1 LGLTKTAITRPVF
14 ILMLMVAA
22 LLIGTISYR
31 GMRVEQN
38 PDVSFGVVNVSVAY
52 PGADADTISNLVA
65 RPIEESISGVN
76 NLREVT
82 STSREGFCSVT
93 ATFEIG
99 SDINVAVDDVR
110 SRVDS
115 TVGNLPKD
123 ALKPEISKFDSSSS
137 PVMNLAFNSTTLSP
151 RDLRDLMDNKIKNRF
166 SQIPGV
172 ASASVSG
179 GDQREVQI
187 QVNKD
192 KLLSYGIGINDV
204 QQALSSA
211 SLDIPGGH
219 MVNNESDITVR
230 LKGEFENVED
240 IKHLVFSVKSNT
252 GGRPQIVRLSDVA
265 TILDTAAEKTG
276 DSRLNGSSTV
286 VLNIQKIKEGNSVEI
301 GDAAKALIPQIQKDY
316 SEYGLGVQVVY
327 EEGKGISE
335 SLADLR
341 FSLIFGVFL
350 VALTVYVFL
359 HNFRG
364 MMIVA
369 IAIPLCIFTTFIG
382 LRAAGFTINAMSM
395 MALSLAIGVL
405 VDDAI
410 VVLENIYRHL
420 RMGESPRDAA
430 INGRS
435 EIGMAAIAITF
446 VDVVVFTPIGFM
458 GGIVGQFFK
467 PLALSFVFAVLSSL
481 FVSFT
486 VTPMLAARWY
496 RKGEDVEH
504 VTGGFAVWF
513 EHRFSALQRFYG
525 RVLEWALTHRW
536 FVFILGN
543 IALVAV
549 IVFMIGSSQPVLFGK
564 DPKTGQPIGA
574 IPLGITLTEMAFVV
588 GLVVF
593 GAQYWSRAWQSWM
606 KPAIAWPLT
615 VISIPVMGKVL
626 SGVMGPMGGMMAVF
640 VGPLATWAIFGI
652 VAWIAN
658 IFRTHAKGRIPLNAL
673 GFGLIFP
680 VAAVVGFGYGMYK
693 APIGSKTPEGVFK
706 FQFMPD
712 QDPGQVSVNVEMP
725 PGSSLQKTS
734 GVLAGLEKVVMQ
746 NPNVEYVLTN
756 VGSQSGG
763 FSGGGN
769 SGSNYGQLSITLW
782 DKPAF
787 TDKLHLTHTPDAK
800 RDRSSDSVA
809 ADLANAIGRVP
820 GAQVTVS
827 ASSTGFGSPIQMTF
841 ISDNRQELVD
851 TANKIKLALQQ
862 GVVPGVI
869 NPDISSKPGKPEV
882 RAIPDRARLAD
893 TGLTPA
899 EVGASLR
906 TLYQG
911 NNDAKLRQK
920 GLEYP
925 IRVMLSLKDRNNPN
939 ILAQLPVK
947 FDNGTPVMLGDVTT
961 LQNAS
966 GIDKIDRRD
975 RQEEV
980 RLSADLLPGYAAGNA
995 QGAINKYIADNKL
1008 VPADVRQK
1016 ALGQADAQA
1025 REGAYLFGALF
1036 LGFFLVYMLLASLY
1050 DNLLYPAIIQLA
1062 QPQAMVGALLA
1073 LVICNMSL
1081 NIVGMIGIICLVGL
1095 VGKNAILLVDYTNT
1109 LRSRGRNRH
1118 DALVESGPTR
1128 LRPIMMTTIALV
1140 MGTLPVALALGR
1152 GSEFRQTIGV
1162 AIIGGISL
1170 STVLTLVVIPC
1181 SYTIFDDL
1189 SRYIA
1194 RLLHRGG
1201 PEEWASPELPDE
1213 DISSESDR
1221 REPVAV

>member
-1 LGLTKTAITRPVF
+1 MGLTKTAISRPVF

-31 GMRVEQN
+31 SNRVENN
-38 PDVSFGVVNVSVAY
+38 PDVNFGVINVSVVY

-65 RPIEESISGVN
+65 RPVEESISGVN

-82 STSREGFCSVT
+82 STSREGFCSIT

-99 SDINVAVDDVR
+99 SDINVAMDDVR
-110 SRVDS
+110 SRVDGV
-115 TVGNLPKD
+115 VGELPKD
-123 ALKPEISKFDSSSS
+123 ALKPQITKFDNSAQ
-137 PVMNLAFNSTTLSP
+137 PVMYMAFNSSRLNA
-151 RDLRDLMDNKIKNRF
+151 RDLRDLMDNKIRDRF
-166 SQIPGV
+166 AQIPGV
-172 ASASVSG
+172 ASATVSG
-179 GDQREVQI
+179 GDQREI
-187 QVNKD
+187 QVEVSKD
-192 KLLSYGIGINDV
+192 KLMSYGIGINDV

-219 MVNNESDITVR
+219 MVNNESDLTVR
-230 LKGEFENVED
+230 LKGQFETVDD
-240 IKHLVFSVKSNT
+240 IKSLVFSVRGNT
-252 GGRPQIVRLSDVA
+252 GARPKIVRLSDVA
-265 TILDTAAEKTG
+265 TITDTASEKTS
-276 DSRLNGSSTV
+276 DSRLNGSPTV
-286 VLNIQKIKEGNSVEI
+286 VLAIQKIKEGNSVEI
-301 GDAAKALIPQIQKDY
+301 ATASRALIPLIEKEYKDQGIGIQIIF
-316 SEYGLGVQVVY
+316 
-327 EEGKGISE
+327 EEAKQITE
-335 SLADLR
+335 SLNDLM
-341 FSLIFGVFL
+341 FSLALGIVL

-369 IAIPLCIFTTFIG
+369 IAIPLCLFTTFIA
-382 LRAAGFTINAMSM
+382 LKAAGFTINALSM

-420 RMGESPRDAA
+420 RMGENPRDAA
-430 INGRS
+430 INGRA
-435 EIGMAAIAITF
+435 EIGLAAIAITF

-504 VTGGFAVWF
+504 VTGRFSMWF
-513 EHRFSALQRFYG
+513 EKGFGKLQRAYG
-525 RVLEWALTHRW
+525 RTLEWALNHRW
-536 FVFILGN
+536 FVFIMGN
-543 IALVAV
+543 TALVAV
-549 IVFMIGSSQPVLFGK
+549 IMFIAGSFGSGAKVGMMPLYMAIAVGVIVFVANWIRGHLKPKFLLYGLLFG
-564 DPKTGQPIGA
+564 
-574 IPLGITLTEMAFVV
+574 LM
-588 GLVVF
+588 
-593 GAQYWSRAWQSWM
+593 
-606 KPAIAWPLT
+606 
-615 VISIPVMGKVL
+615 
-626 SGVMGPMGGMMAVF
+626 
-640 VGPLATWAIFGI
+640 
-652 VAWIAN
+652 
-658 IFRTHAKGRIPLNAL
+658 
-673 GFGLIFP
+673 FP
-680 VAAVVGFGYGMYK
+680 VAGAIGYGYGMYK
-693 APIGSKTPEGVFK
+693 APPGSKAPEGVFK

-712 QDPGQVSVNVEMP
+712 QDPGQVSINVQLP

-734 GVLAGLEKVVMQ
+734 NVLAGLEQTVLKH
-746 NPNVEYVLTN
+746 PDVEYVLTN
-756 VGSQSGG
+756 VGTQSGG

-769 SGSNYGQLSITLW
+769 SGANYGQLSVTLF
-782 DKPAF
+782 DKQSVIDQVLGHKKSKDGTQLRA
-787 TDKLHLTHTPDAK
+787 HN
-800 RDRSSDSVA
+800 RDSDTVGSEIS
-809 ADLANAIGRVP
+809 NMIGRVP

-827 ASSTGFGSPIQMTF
+827 ASSTGFGAPIQMTF
-841 ISDNRQELVD
+841 ISDNRDKLVE
-851 TANKIKLALQQ
+851 TANKIKLALQS
-862 GVVPGVI
+862 GAVPGVI

-899 EVGASLR
+899 EVGSSLR

-911 NNDAKLRQK
+911 NDDAKLRQK

-925 IRVMLSLKDRNNPN
+925 IRVMLNLKDRNDPN

-947 FDNGTPVMLGDVTT
+947 FDNGTPVMLGDVTR
-961 LQNAS
+961 LDKGS

-980 RLSADLLPGYAAGNA
+980 RLTADLLPGYAAGNA
-995 QGAINKYIADNKL
+995 QGQITKYIADHKL
-1008 VPADVRQK
+1008 VPEDVRQK
-1016 ALGQADAQA
+1016 ELGQADAQA
-1025 REGAYLFGALF
+1025 REGVFLFGALF

-1073 LVICNMSL
+1073 LILTDKAL
-1081 NIVGMIGIICLVGL
+1081 NIVGMIGIIVLVGL

-1109 LRSRGRNRH
+1109 LRSRGRSRH
-1118 DALVESGPTR
+1118 DALVEAGPTR

-1140 MGTLPVALALGR
+1140 LGTLPVAMALGR
-1152 GSEFRQTIGV
+1152 GSEFRQTIGI

-1181 SYTIFDDL
+1181 SYTIFDDI
-1189 SRYIA
+1189 SRFFGRKRIA
-1194 RLLHRGG
+1194 QS
-1201 PEEWASPELPDE
+1201 APDE
-1213 DISSESDR
+1213 REMTGDGPPEPEAGR

>member
-1 LGLTKTAITRPVF
+1 VGLTKTAITRPVF

-22 LLIGTISYR
+22 VLIGFISYR
-31 GMRVEQN
+31 TNRVENN
-38 PDVSFGVVNVSVAY
+38 PDVSFGVINVSVAY

-82 STSREGFCSVT
+82 STSREGFANIT

-99 SDINVAVDDVR
+99 TDINVEMDDVR
-110 SRVDS
+110 SRVDGV
-115 TVGNLPKD
+115 VGDLPKD
-123 ALKPEISKFDSSSS
+123 ALKPQITKFDNSAS
-137 PVMNLAFNSTTLSP
+137 PVMYLAFNSTKMNA
-151 RDLRDLMDNKIKNRF
+151 RDLRDLLDNKIRDRF
-166 SQIPGV
+166 AQIPGV
-172 ASASVSG
+172 AAATVTG
-179 GDQREVQI
+179 GDEREI
-187 QVNKD
+187 QVQVSKE
-192 KLLSYGIGINDV
+192 KLMAYGIGINDV
-204 QQALSSA
+204 QQALAGA

-219 MVNNESDITVR
+219 MVTNDSDLTVR
-230 LKGEFENVED
+230 LKGEFETVDEIRN
-240 IKHLVFSVKSNT
+240 LVFSVHGNN
-252 GGRPQIVRLSDVA
+252 GGRPQIVRLSDIA
-265 TILDTAAEKTG
+265 TILDTSAEKTS
-276 DSRLNGSSTV
+276 DSRLNGSPTV
-286 VLNIQKIKEGNSVEI
+286 VMAIQKIKEGNSVEI
-301 GDAAKALIPQIQKDY
+301 AAAAKDLIKQLVEKDY
-316 SEYGLGVQVVY
+316 KDQGLGVQIVF
-327 EEGKGISE
+327 EEAKQISE
-335 SLADLR
+335 SLSDLMV
-341 FSLIFGVFL
+341 SLILGIIL

-369 IAIPLCIFTTFIG
+369 IAIPLCLFVTFIA
-382 LRAAGFTINAMSM
+382 LKAAGFTINALSM

-435 EIGMAAIAITF
+435 EIGLAAIAITF

-504 VTGGFAVWF
+504 VTGSFSMWF
-513 EHRFSALQRFYG
+513 ERGFGRLQRFYG
-525 RVLEWALTHRW
+525 RVLEWALNHRW
-536 FVFILGN
+536 FVFIMGN
-543 IALVAV
+543 SALIAVMMFIAGSFGAGAKVGMGPMMMAAVIGV
-549 IVFMIGSSQPVLFGK
+549 IVFVVNLFRGYMKPKFLLYGVLFGLMF
-564 DPKTGQPIGA
+564 PVSGA
-574 IPLGITLTEMAFVV
+574 IGYMY
-588 GLVVF
+588 GL
-593 GAQYWSRAWQSWM
+593 
-606 KPAIAWPLT
+606 
-615 VISIPVMGKVL
+615 
-626 SGVMGPMGGMMAVF
+626 
-640 VGPLATWAIFGI
+640 
-652 VAWIAN
+652 
-658 IFRTHAKGRIPLNAL
+658 
-673 GFGLIFP
+673 
-680 VAAVVGFGYGMYK
+680 YK
-693 APIGSKTPEGVFK
+693 APRQTPEEIARHVPKKPEGIFK

-712 QDPGQVSVNVEMP
+712 QDPGQVSVNVELP

-734 GVLAGLEKVVMQ
+734 DVMTGLEKIVMKH
-746 NPNVEYVLTN
+746 PDVEYVLAN

-769 SGSNYGQLSITLW
+769 NGSNYGQLSVTLY
-782 DKPAF
+782 DKQSVIDQILGKTKAPDG
-787 TDKLHLTHTPDAK
+787 TKLRAHN
-800 RDRSSDSVA
+800 RDSDTVA
-809 ADLANAIGRVP
+809 SELQTAIARVP
-820 GAQVTVS
+820 GANVTVS
-827 ASSTGFGSPIQMTF
+827 ASSTGFGAPIQMTF
-841 ISDNRQELVD
+841 ISDNRQQLVD
-851 TANKIKLALQQ
+851 TANKIKLALAS

-893 TGLTPA
+893 AGLTPA

-911 NNDAKLRQK
+911 NDDAKLRQH

-925 IRVMLSLKDRNNPN
+925 IRVMLNLQDRNNPD
-939 ILAQLPVK
+939 ILSQLPVK
-947 FDNGTPVMLGDVTT
+947 FDNGTPVMLGNVTK
-961 LQNAS
+961 LENGS

-980 RLSADLLPGYAAGNA
+980 RLSADLLPGYAAGNI
-995 QGAINKYIADNKL
+995 QSQINTYIADHHL
-1008 VPADVRQK
+1008 VPDTVRIK
-1016 ALGQADAQA
+1016 PLGQADAQA
-1025 REGAYLFGALF
+1025 REGQYLFGALF

-1073 LVICNMSL
+1073 LIFTDKSL

-1109 LRSRGRNRH
+1109 LRSRGRSRH
-1118 DALVESGPTR
+1118 DALVEAGPTR
-1128 LRPIMMTTIALV
+1128 LRPIMMTTIALIL
-1140 MGTLPVALALGR
+1140 GTLPVAMALGR
-1152 GSEFRQTIGV
+1152 GSEFRQTIGI

-1189 SRYIA
+1189 SRA
-1194 RLLHRGG
+1194 FGRMFHRGQ
-1201 PEEWASPELPDE
+1201 PEEPDVRE
-1213 DISSESDR
+1213 IGPSGTEPSEE

>member
-1 LGLTKTAITRPVF
+1 MGLTKTAITRPVF
-14 ILMLMVAA
+14 ILMLMVCA
-22 LLIGTISYR
+22 LLIGWISYN

-38 PDVSFGVVNVSVAY
+38 PDVNFGVVNVSVVY

-82 STSREGFCSVT
+82 STSREGFCSIT

-99 SDINVAVDDVR
+99 SDINVATDDVR
-110 SRVDS
+110 SRVDGA
-115 TVGNLPKD
+115 VGSLPKD
-123 ALKPEISKFDSSSS
+123 ALKPEITKFDNSAQ
-137 PVMNLAFNSTTLSP
+137 PVMNLAFNSTKLSP

-166 SQIPGV
+166 AQIPGV
-172 ASASVSG
+172 AAASVSG
-179 GDQREVQI
+179 GEQREI
-187 QVNKD
+187 QVQVSKD
-192 KLLSYGIGINDV
+192 KLMSYGIGINDV

-219 MVNNESDITVR
+219 MVTNDSDVTVR

-240 IKHLVFSVKSNT
+240 IKHLVFSVKGNT

-265 TILDTAAEKTG
+265 TILDTSAEKTG

-301 GDAAKALIPQIQKDY
+301 GKAAKALIPQIQK
-316 SEYGLGVQVVY
+316 EYAEQGLGIQVVF

-335 SLADLR
+335 SLGDLQ
-341 FSLIFGVFL
+341 FSLFFGVIL

-364 MMIVA
+364 MLIVA

-382 LRAAGFTINAMSM
+382 LKAAGFTINALSM

-420 RMGESPRDAA
+420 RMGENPRDAA

-435 EIGMAAIAITF
+435 EIGLAAIAITM

-513 EHRFSALQRFYG
+513 EHRFSALQNFYR
-525 RVLEWALTHRW
+525 RVLEWALNHRW
-536 FVFILGN
+536 FVFTLGN
-543 IALVAV
+543 SALAAIIVFIAGSFGAGAKAGIPLFGLSV
-549 IVFMIGSSQPVLFGK
+549 IVGFIVFAINAFRGYIKPRFLAYGAMFGLLFPLAGLFG
-564 DPKTGQPIGA
+564 
-574 IPLGITLTEMAFVV
+574 
-588 GLVVF
+588 
-593 GAQYWSRAWQSWM
+593 Y
-606 KPAIAWPLT
+606 
-615 VISIPVMGKVL
+615 
-626 SGVMGPMGGMMAVF
+626 
-640 VGPLATWAIFGI
+640 
-652 VAWIAN
+652 
-658 IFRTHAKGRIPLNAL
+658 
-673 GFGLIFP
+673 
-680 VAAVVGFGYGMYK
+680 GYGMYK
-693 APIGSKTPEGVFK
+693 APRGSKTPEGVFK

-712 QDPGQVSVNVEMP
+712 QDPGQVSVNVQMP
-725 PGSSLQKTS
+725 PGTSLAKTS
-734 GVLAGLEKVVMQ
+734 GVLADLEKTVMK

-763 FSGGGN
+763 FNGGGN

-787 TDKLHLTHTPDAK
+787 TDRLHLTHTPDAK
-800 RDRSSDSVA
+800 RNESSDAVA
-809 ADLANAIGRVP
+809 AELGTAIGRVP

-841 ISDNRQELVD
+841 ISDNRQKLVD

-882 RAIPDRARLAD
+882 RAIPDRTRLAD

-899 EVGASLR
+899 EVGLSLR

-911 NNDAKLRQK
+911 NDDAKLRQH

-925 IRVMLSLKDRNNPN
+925 IRVMLNLQDRNDPN
-939 ILAQLPVK
+939 ILSQLPVK
-947 FDNGTPVMLGDVTT
+947 FDNGTPIMLGSVTK
-961 LQNAS
+961 LEDGS

-995 QGAINKYIADNKL
+995 QGQINKYIADHKL
-1008 VPADVRQK
+1008 VPEDVRQK

-1025 REGAYLFGALF
+1025 REGVYLFSALF
-1036 LGFFLVYMLLASLY
+1036 LGFLLVYMLLASLY
-1050 DNLLYPAIIQLA
+1050 DNLLYPMIIQLA
-1062 QPQAMVGALLA
+1062 QPQAIVGALLA
-1073 LVICNMSL
+1073 LVLCDMSL
-1081 NIVGMIGIICLVGL
+1081 NIVGMIGLICLVGL

-1109 LRSRGRNRH
+1109 LRARGRTRH
-1118 DALVESGPTR
+1118 DALVEAGPAR

-1140 MGTLPVALALGR
+1140 LGTLPVALALGR

-1181 SYTIFDDL
+1181 SYTIFDDI
-1189 SRYIA
+1189 SRGIA
-1194 RLLHRGG
+1194 RVLRRNRQ
-1201 PEEWASPELPDE
+1201 EETSFDSLPDPDTRPE
-1213 DISSESDR
+1213 TDR

>member
-1 LGLTKTAITRPVF
+1 MGLTKTAISRPVF

-22 LLIGTISYR
+22 LLIGTISFR
-31 GMRVEQN
+31 SNRVENN
-38 PDVSFGVVNVSVAY
+38 PDVSFGVINVSVAY

-82 STSREGFCSVT
+82 STSREGFASIT

-99 SDINVAVDDVR
+99 TDINVEMDDVR

-115 TVGNLPKD
+115 VVGQLPKD
-123 ALKPEISKFDSSSS
+123 ALKPEITKFDSTSS
-137 PVMNLAFNSTTLSP
+137 PVMYLAVSSSKLNA
-151 RDLRDLMDNKIKNRF
+151 RDLRDLMDNKIRDRF
-166 SQIPGV
+166 AQIPGV
-172 ASASVSG
+172 AAATVSG

-187 QVNKD
+187 QVSKD
-192 KLLSYGIGINDV
+192 KLMAYGIGINDV
-204 QQALSSA
+204 QQALANA

-219 MVNNESDITVR
+219 FISNQSDLSVR
-230 LKGEFENVED
+230 LKAEFENVED
-240 IKHLVFSVKSNT
+240 IRHLVFSVKGNN

-265 TILDTAAEKTG
+265 TILDTSSEKTD
-276 DSRLNGSSTV
+276 DSRLNGHPTV
-286 VLNIQKIKEGNSVEI
+286 VLAIQKIKEGNSVEI
-301 GDAAKALIPQIQKDY
+301 ATAAHALIDQLVNKDY
-316 SEYGLGVQVVY
+316 KDQGLGVQVVY
-327 EEGKGISE
+327 EEAKQITE
-335 SLADLR
+335 SLNDLM
-341 FSLIFGVFL
+341 FSLALGIIL

-369 IAIPLCIFTTFIG
+369 IAIPLCLFVTFIA
-382 LRAAGFTINAMSM
+382 LKAAGFTINALSM

-435 EIGMAAIAITF
+435 EIGLAAIAITF

-504 VTGGFAVWF
+504 VTGTFSMWF
-513 EHRFSALQRFYG
+513 ERQFGRLQRAYG
-525 RVLEWALTHRW
+525 RTLEWALNHRW
-536 FVFILGN
+536 FVFIMGN
-543 IALVAV
+543 SALVAV
-549 IVFMIGSSQPVLFGK
+549 AMFIAGSFGSGAKVGMPIMVVAIAIGVIVMIVNAIRGYFKPKFLLYGFLFG
-564 DPKTGQPIGA
+564 
-574 IPLGITLTEMAFVV
+574 LM
-588 GLVVF
+588 
-593 GAQYWSRAWQSWM
+593 
-606 KPAIAWPLT
+606 
-615 VISIPVMGKVL
+615 
-626 SGVMGPMGGMMAVF
+626 
-640 VGPLATWAIFGI
+640 
-652 VAWIAN
+652 
-658 IFRTHAKGRIPLNAL
+658 
-673 GFGLIFP
+673 FP
-680 VAAVVGFGYGMYK
+680 VAGALGYGYGLYK
-693 APIGSKTPEGVFK
+693 APVGSKVPEGIFK

-712 QDPGQVSVNVEMP
+712 QDPGQVSINVELP

-734 GVLAGLEKVVMQ
+734 DVMKGIEAIALKH
-746 NPNVEYVLTN
+746 PDVEYVLSN
-756 VGSQSGG
+756 IGSQSGG

-769 SGSNYGQLSITLW
+769 SGTNYGQLQVTLY
-782 DKPAF
+782 DKQSLI
-787 TDKLHLTHTPDAK
+787 DQLLRHKKGPDGQPL
-800 RDRSSDSVA
+800 RDHGRDSDTVA
-809 ADLANAIGRVP
+809 SELQTQIGRVP
-820 GAQVTVS
+820 GANVIVS
-827 ASSTGFGSPIQMTF
+827 AASSGFGAPIQMTF
-841 ISDNRQELVD
+841 ISDSRQELVQ

-862 GVVPGVI
+862 GAVQGVI

-882 RAIPDRARLAD
+882 RAIPDRERLAD

-899 EVGASLR
+899 EVGGSLR

-911 NNDAKLRQK
+911 NDDAKLRQH

-925 IRVMLSLKDRNNPN
+925 IRVMLSLADRNNPD
-939 ILAQLPVK
+939 ILRQLPIK
-947 FDNGTPVMLGDVTT
+947 FDNGAPVMLGDVTT
-961 LQNAS
+961 LQNGA

-995 QGAINKYIADNKL
+995 QNQINTYIADHHL
-1008 VPADVRQK
+1008 VPDTVRIK
-1016 ALGQADAQA
+1016 PLGQADAQA

-1073 LVICNMSL
+1073 LIFTDKAL

-1118 DALVESGPTR
+1118 DALVEAGPTR
-1128 LRPIMMTTIALV
+1128 LRPIMMTTIALIL
-1140 MGTLPVALALGR
+1140 GTLPVAMALGR
-1152 GSEFRQTIGV
+1152 GSEFRQTIGI

-1181 SYTIFDDL
+1181 SYTIFDDISRFFGGL
-1189 SRYIA
+1189 SIFHRYDRISETLPA
-1194 RLLHRGG
+1194 EVGA
-1201 PEEWASPELPDE
+1201 EETDK
-1213 DISSESDR
+1213 